1 METIIKIEYSGEEGG
16 IAENFGERTCDI
28 EIKSQQM
35 G

>member
-1 METIIKIEYSGEEGG
+1 METIIKIEYSRGG
-16 IAENFGERTCDI
+16 RIAENFGERTCDI